1 MDEISKIVSKYKL
14 KRHHRDF
21 DRVKLSSLK
30 RKNIFLRMNFNRI
43 IQSMIIV
50 LQSPFICKYV
60 AEGFLTSIRG
70 KKNLLRSLE
79 IAITY
84 KCNASCKQ
92 CSCRLSYDP
101 IRERTQKLTL
111 EEIKNVI
118 DQAVEL
124 GAFQFVING
133 GEPMLEE
140 ESVFS
145 LLEYIKKNHGRYV
158 HLSTNGTL
166 LDEKKIERLK
176 NYGLDSI
183 EMGLDS
189 AFADI
194 HDNNRI
200 KGSFEKILE
209 NIRNCRKY
217 RIRVVLNTIFTNDK
231 VKSDDI
237 IYIFYLAKKLG
248 CLLQITPCCLTGG
261 FKNRLDMMLTP
272 EAKLYF
278 HWLLSKSINNRSDLY
293 SSLTK
298 IKCPAAREKIGLQ
311 PYGDI
316 VSCPLIQIS
325 YGNIREKSLKDI
337 QEEMLKNPYYCL
349 KKTQGC
355 LPSMSEEFIKKYLV

>member
-1 MDEISKIVSKYKL
+1 MVELSKIVSKYKL
-14 KRHHRDF
+14 ERYHRDF
-21 DRVKLSSLK
+21 DRVKLSNLG

-43 IQSMIIV
+43 IQSTIII
-50 LQSPFICKYV
+50 LQSPFIWKYV
-60 AEGFLTSIRG
+60 VGVFFDSVRG
-70 KKNLLRSLE
+70 RENLLRSLE

-92 CSCRLSYDP
+92 CSCRLSYDSA
-101 IRERTQKLTL
+101 REKAQKLSL
-111 EEIKNVI
+111 DEIKDVI
-118 DQAVEL
+118 NQAVAL

-140 ESVFS
+140 ERVFS
-145 LLEYIKKNHGRYV
+145 LIEYIKKSHGRYV
-158 HLSTNGTL
+158 HLCTNGTL
-166 LDEKKIERLK
+166 LDEKKIAKLK
-176 NYGLDSI
+176 HCGLDSI

-189 AFADI
+189 AFADK

-209 NIRNCRKY
+209 NVRNCRKY
-217 RIRVVLNTIFTNDK
+217 RIRTVLNTIFTNDK

-237 IYIFYLAKKLG
+237 IYIFHFAKKLG

-261 FKNRLDMMLTP
+261 FKNRLDMMLTA

-325 YGNIREKSLKDI
+325 YGNIRKKSLKDI
-337 QEEMLKNPYYCL
+337 QGEMLKNPYYSL
-349 KKTQGC
+349 KETQGC
-355 LPSMSEEFIKKYLV
+355 LPSMSEEFIKKYLI